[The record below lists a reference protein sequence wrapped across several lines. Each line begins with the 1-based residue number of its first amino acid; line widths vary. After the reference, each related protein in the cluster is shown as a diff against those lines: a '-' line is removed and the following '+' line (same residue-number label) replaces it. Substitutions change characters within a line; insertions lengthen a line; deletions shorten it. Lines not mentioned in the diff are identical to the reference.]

1 MKFKK
6 EKTELLLRCRSW
18 DTEGLQE
25 IKDIVV
31 ELKLA
36 SKAVK
41 STTMT
46 WQPSGHI
53 FQKGRDRMPTF
64 PVRLTFGHSALT
76 PPGTG
81 FVFFP
86 PCLFPSPEPTAS
98 SGHAYFPSLHLAGSN
113 PSSGHRLG
121 LLEPGWL
128 SANLISHRIF
138 FPLLSWEGNDKLKP
152 TDLTQSPV
160 WS

>member
-31 ELKLA
+31 EIKLA

-53 FQKGRDRMPTF
+53 FQKGRDRTPTF

-86 PCLFPSPEPTAS
+86 ACFFPSPEPTAS
-98 SGHAYFPSLHLAGSN
+98 SGRAYFPSLHLAGSN

-121 LLEPGWL
+121 LLETQ
-128 SANLISHRIF
+128 SAYLQIWSVIESSFHCCH
-138 FPLLSWEGNDKLKP
+138 EKEMTVKP